1 LVFPFHELHTHGF
14 SNLELK
20 MLGEKLDLFEIQ
32 RYFGVTI
39 LEIIEYNNY
48 LHSIYTVLDISN
60 LEVI

>member
-1 LVFPFHELHTHGF
+1 
-14 SNLELK
+14 